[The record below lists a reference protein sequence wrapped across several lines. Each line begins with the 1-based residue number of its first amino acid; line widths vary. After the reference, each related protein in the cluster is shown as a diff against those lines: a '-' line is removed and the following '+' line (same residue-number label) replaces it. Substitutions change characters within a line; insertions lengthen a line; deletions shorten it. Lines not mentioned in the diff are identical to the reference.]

1 MKNDENHK
9 FEEMVK
15 FLVKERNVIQ
25 YDMEVE
31 TLHISCGNVAA
42 HNNLAQNVREASIG
56 LAFTIENLTRNQ
68 END

>member
-1 MKNDENHK
+1 MKNDENHR

-15 FLVKERNVIQ
+15 FLARERNVIQ

-42 HNNLAQNVREASIG
+42 HNNFAQNVRETSIG
-56 LAFTIENLTRNQ
+56 LVSLLRI
-68 END
+68 

>member
-1 MKNDENHK
+1 M
-9 FEEMVK
+9 
-15 FLVKERNVIQ
+15 KERNVIQ

-56 LAFTIENLTRNQ
+56 LAFIIENLTRNQ